1 MRRKFLLLLE
11 TGLVLAGLLA
21 GACAWKID
29 SALEQPLSIAQ
40 EELLEVPKG
49 TTPNRTFLRL
59 EADGVIKDAFWLR
72 VYWRFNLARQPLHSG
87 EYRMVPGMTVN
98 GLIDLWKRGEM
109 VQYSLTLVEGWNF
122 HQVRAALAKDEKL
135 EQTLNGLS
143 DSEVMDKLGHSGIFP
158 EGRFFPDTYRFV
170 RGMTDAD
177 LLKKAYDRLD
187 EVLLKEW
194 NQRAADVLSLIHI

>member
-29 SALEQPLSIAQ
+29 SALEQPLNIAQ

-72 VYWRFNLARQPLHSG
+72 VYWRFNLAGQPLHSG

-98 GLIDLWKRGEM
+98 GLIDLWK
-109 VQYSLTLVEGWNF
+109 
-122 HQVRAALAKDEKL
+122 
-135 EQTLNGLS
+135 
-143 DSEVMDKLGHSGIFP
+143 
-158 EGRFFPDTYRFV
+158 
-170 RGMTDAD
+170 
-177 LLKKAYDRLD
+177 
-187 EVLLKEW
+187 
-194 NQRAADVLSLIHI
+194 LSLIHI